1 MTPLRDRQETFARTL
16 AVFFAWMLEQG
27 YHWSL
32 GDAWRSTDELLCSH
46 CGTPVTYQDLLVSNG
61 RSKVRASAHTE
72 RRAIDLILWVDGK
85 LAVPDQY
92 RPLAEKWELLGG
104 RAGFRFGIDPK
115 DYATKAG
122 WDAGHFETV

>member
-27 YHWSL
+27 YHWTL

-85 LAVPDQY
+85 MAAPEQY

-104 RAGFRFGIDPK
+104 RAGFRFGVDPK

-122 WDAGHFETV
+122 WDAGHIEM

>member
-1 MTPLRDRQETFARTL
+1 MTTLRDRQETFARTL
-16 AVFFAWMLEQG
+16 AVFFAWMLEQN
-27 YHWSL
+27 YHWTL

-72 RRAIDLILWVDGK
+72 RRAIDLMLWVDGK
-85 LAVPDQY
+85 LAEPEQY

-104 RAGFRFGIDPK
+104 RAGFRFGVDPK
-115 DYATKAG
+115 DYTTKAG
-122 WDAGHFETV
+122 WDAGHFEVI

>member
-1 MTPLRDRQETFARTL
+1 MSTLRDRQETFARTL

-27 YHWSL
+27 YHWTL

-72 RRAIDLILWVDGK
+72 RRAIDLNLWVDGQ
-85 LAVPDQY
+85 LAAPEQY
-92 RPLAEKWELLGG
+92 RPLAEKWEVLGG
-104 RAGFRFGIDPK
+104 RAGFRFGVDPK

-122 WDAGHFETV
+122 WDAGHFEMA